1 MLLHV
6 PQLEAH
12 HRQGRDILLTFRN
25 DVGSILTEVVKCG
38 DAVHL
43 ATAASILHREMLGH
57 KLKSDVTF
65 HSKEESR
72 HHFLSSCASLN
83 MAQIL
88 NMQYINCFAK
98 YKEGAKVHRHLK
110 DREMSFAVY
119 IGLTVFA
126 KTRKR

>member
-6 PQLEAH
+6 PQLEA
-12 HRQGRDILLTFRN
+12 HRQGRDILLTFRD

-65 HSKEESR
+65 HTGCSEEVIPPSPREFVCIIEHGADIKHVVYKLLRQVQGRSKGTQTFERPRDVVCCIRWPDSVCE
-72 HHFLSSCASLN
+72 N
-83 MAQIL
+83 
-88 NMQYINCFAK
+88 
-98 YKEGAKVHRHLK
+98 
-110 DREMSFAVY
+110 
-119 IGLTVFA
+119 
-126 KTRKR
+126 